1 MLTLA
6 DVNDK
11 WFYYLVCSSQMSLK
25 KTYIAKSVVLSFQR
39 HLVKCH
45 TCGLPKSYCSC
56 NTPAH

>member
-25 KTYIAKSVVLSFQR
+25 KLT
-39 HLVKCH
+39 
-45 TCGLPKSYCSC
+45 
-56 NTPAH
+56 